1 MKQKYQIL
9 PIKTYKYC
17 LPNQYADT
25 ELPHVSRDHVLVS
38 NIMKTTFIFGNEST
52 EKANSIVKNAGRALM
67 NKMMLMLGL
76 KEADIINNTVIYDL
90 CNDLYWSQTEH
101 EEKLLQV
108 I

>member
-1 MKQKYQIL
+1 
-9 PIKTYKYC
+9 
-17 LPNQYADT
+17 
-25 ELPHVSRDHVLVS
+25 
-38 NIMKTTFIFGNEST
+38 MKTTFIFGNEST

-90 CNDLYWSQTEH
+90 CNDLYWSQTER

-108 I
+108 IQSSPPL

>member
-1 MKQKYQIL
+1 M
-9 PIKTYKYC
+9 
-17 LPNQYADT
+17 
-25 ELPHVSRDHVLVS
+25 PHVSRDHVLVS

-90 CNDLYWSQTEH
+90 CNGLYWSQTEH